1 MTSTLVAIDAE
12 LLEEVMVEVFD
23 SPVWDKIEDYNPE
36 IREQAKI
43 FCNELNDIGITNC
56 EDWSN
61 RFYGT
66 ALSNVQ
72 FLEEML
78 YDNGE
83 LQDIPTGIVIDW
95 EASWERNYRFDFNV
109 IPCGK
114 LNWYFHN
121 S

>member
-1 MTSTLVAIDAE
+1 MTSTFIAIDAE

-23 SPVWDKIEDYNPE
+23 APVQEKIGDYDHE
-36 IREQAKI
+36 IREQAEL
-43 FCNELNDIGITNC
+43 FCKELNDIGITNC
-56 EDWSN
+56 EDWQD
-61 RFYGT
+61 RFYGVGT
-66 ALSNVQ
+66 SDAQ

-78 YDNGE
+78 DDNGE

-95 EASWERNYRFDFNV
+95 QESWDRNYRYDFNV

>member
-1 MTSTLVAIDAE
+1 MTSTFIAIDAE

-23 SPVWDKIEDYNPE
+23 SPVQDKIEDYDRE
-36 IREQAKI
+36 IKEQAEI
-43 FCNELNDIGITNC
+43 FCKELNDIGITNC
-56 EDWSN
+56 KGWQD
-61 RFYGT
+61 RFYGV

-78 YDNGE
+78 DDNGE

-95 EASWERNYRFDFNV
+95 QESWDRNYRFDFNV
-109 IPCGK
+109 LPCGK